1 MLRLRPSLK
10 TGLMMTHTPR
20 PAAVRRTRAAAGQL
34 IAAAAALL
42 LLPNVAAAQGD
53 ADATRPTLVVLITVD
68 QLRADYPDRFRE
80 TLTGGLARLTREG
93 AWYVHGQQDHANTE
107 TAPGHATPMAG
118 RFPRS
123 HGIVRNSIGV
133 PDPQHPLIGGGGDP
147 ASPFRYRGTSLF
159 DWMRVHDPES
169 RALSV
174 SRKDRGAILPLGR
187 AMQSVFWWTSDGRF
201 TTSTYY
207 ADTLPDW
214 VNRFNA
220 RRSARTL
227 AGREWN
233 LLLDESRYTAPD
245 TVPAERPG
253 RSVEE
258 YTFPYRLPSDPDSVA
273 ARLHLFPWMDSLTVD
288 MALEGVVAMNI
299 GAGPHADFL
308 GLSLSTTDVV
318 GHTYG
323 PDSRELHDQV
333 LRVDREIGRFLDS
346 LFILRDPGRVVV
358 ALTADHGV
366 SPLPGVTSLY
376 PNAEAQRVSLT
387 PLLRATRAA
396 LEPQGVEPTAF
407 RLTNGDININSE
419 AFTRAGVNADSV
431 VDGFIREAL
440 ALPGVQRAIRWRDLA
455 GMDSTGDHVVRR
467 LMHMYPPDLAPEAVI
482 VLRPYNAWGNATQ
495 HQHGAPHDPD
505 AFVPVVFWGEPF
517 APARHERRVRVVDM
531 AATLAWM
538 LGVPPLEKLDGV
550 VLSDAFRSAT
560 AADAQPQARR

>member
-1 MLRLRPSLK
+1 MLV
-10 TGLMMTHTPR
+10 TPH
-20 PAAVRRTRAAAGQL
+20 V
-34 IAAAAALL
+34 
-42 LLPNVAAAQGD
+42 VAAQDD
-53 ADATRPTLVVLITVD
+53 ADDTHPTLVVLITVD
-68 QLRADYPDRFRE
+68 QLRADYPVRFRE
-80 TLTGGLARLTREG
+80 TLTGGLARLTREA
-93 AWYVHGQQDHANTE
+93 AWYDGQQDHANTE

-123 HGIVRNSIGV
+123 HGIVRNSLGV
-133 PDPQHPLIGGGGDP
+133 PDPQHPLLGGGGDP

-187 AMQSVFWWTSDGRF
+187 AKQAVFWWTADGRF

-220 RRSARTL
+220 RRSGHAL

-233 LLLDESRYTAPD
+233 LLLDESRYTVPD

-258 YTFPYRLPSDPDSVA
+258 YTFPYRLPADPDSAA
-273 ARLHLFPWMDSLTVD
+273 ARLQSFPWMDSITVD
-288 MALEGVVAMNI
+288 MALEGIVAMEL
-299 GAGPHADFL
+299 GAGPHTDFL

-318 GHTYG
+318 GHAYG

-346 LFILRDPGRVVV
+346 LFTLRDSRRVIV

-366 SPLPGVTSLY
+366 SPLPGVSSIY
-376 PNAEAQRVSLT
+376 PNADGRRVSLT

-396 LEPQGVEPTAF
+396 LEPMGVASASF
-407 RLTNGDININSE
+407 RLTNGDINMDRG
-419 AFTRAGVNADSV
+419 AFARAGVNADSV
-431 VDGFIREAL
+431 MDGFIREAL

-467 LMHMYPPDLAPEAVI
+467 LMHMYPEDMAPEAVI
-482 VLRPYNAWGNATQ
+482 VLEPYNAWGNATQ

-505 AFVPVVFWGEPF
+505 AFVPVFFWGTPF
-517 APARHERRVRVVDM
+517 APARHERKVRVVDM
-531 AATLAWM
+531 AATLAWA
-538 LGVPPLEKLDGV
+538 LGVPPLERLDGV
-550 VLSDAFRSAT
+550 VLTDAFRDSPT
-560 AADAQPQARR
+560 VNGEQSRR